1 MAAHTRVRPVA
12 GESARTTLAATGLRL
27 VGVGPR
33 GVTGRFPRF
42 RRTDTQR
49 ARPRHDPPRGSTGT
63 PGHAGRA
70 GRGAT
75 GVGPLREFL
84 GRTSD
89 VAPSTT
95 CLARPRRT
103 GGRCTVGE
111 LPART
116 HCPGC
121 THRTHAAV
129 P

>member
-12 GESARTTLAATGLRL
+12 GESARATLAATGLRR
-27 VGVGPR
+27 VGGGPR
-33 GVTGRFPRF
+33 GVTRRVPRR
-42 RRTDTQR
+42 RRTDAQR
-49 ARPRHDPPRGSTGT
+49 GRPRHVPPRGSTGT

-70 GRGAT
+70 GRGTA
-75 GVGPLREFL
+75 GVGPFREL
-84 GRTSD
+84 PGRTSD

-95 CLARPRRT
+95 GLARPRRT

-116 HCPGC
+116 HRPWC
-121 THRTHAAV
+121 TRRTHAAF